1 MKSGNKQQKGL
12 TLIELIT
19 TVAIIAILVGLAVPA
34 YDRYT
39 RNTTRAAA
47 KTSLEQVRA
56 LVERYYLNNKVYTN
70 DLTNLGYNNNP
81 IEVDKT
87 GEEVPAGSAS
97 SMYQI
102 VINSPG
108 VFCAA
113 CTYEVGAIPLN
124 GQTNDTDCMTIFINS
139 RNQKGASG
147 PKGIKCW

>member
-1 MKSGNKQQKGL
+1 MKAVYKKQRGL

-47 KTSLEQVRA
+47 KTTLERVRA
-56 LVERYYLNNKVYTN
+56 LVESYYLNNKVYTSN
-70 DLTNLGYNNNP
+70 LANLGFTANP
-81 IEVDKT
+81 IEIEKS
-87 GEEVPAGSAS
+87 GEEVPAGSATA
-97 SMYQI
+97 MYQI
-102 VINSPG
+102 VVNVPG
-108 VFCAA
+108 VFCPT
-113 CTYEVGAIPLN
+113 CSYEIGAVPLN
-124 GQTNDTDCMTIFINS
+124 GQANDTDCMTLFINS